1 MTVPRQGEE
10 LASNPTS
17 FWVRGQV
24 APVREG
30 QPKVD
35 IETEVAAPRGAENL
49 VGRESQESSTPKVI
63 TKEAEQIK
71 QTIRRGEQKGEVEK
85 ECTEE
90 AKTVHKEQVRAE
102 STTPP
107 SVREAVRPQVKTVKA
122 REEIIRT
129 NVNEDSGR
137 GLLGKLGDKA
147 KGAFRTTPPGERKP
161 PESEK
166 GNSGLAGAR
175 DAGSEM
181 EVDESEALIRRP
193 DIKPPPAGK
202 GSSGSQVTEGNR
214 RPFSPVPGSHVE
226 EATHKRFHHR
236 ENRHE
241 VRTQEDR
248 KRKSEHRDIKV
259 NQLRGPA
266 LTETAQQVRE
276 EEKEPRQEST
286 CAEDMQVDVSP
297 FLDAPASNVT
307 PTVEATGA
315 ASSMEF

>member
-1 MTVPRQGEE
+1 M
-10 LASNPTS
+10 
-17 FWVRGQV
+17 
-24 APVREG
+24 
-30 QPKVD
+30 
-35 IETEVAAPRGAENL
+35 
-49 VGRESQESSTPKVI
+49 
-63 TKEAEQIK
+63 EQTK
-71 QTIRRGEQKGEVEK
+71 QTIRRGEKKEELEK

-90 AKTVHKEQVRAE
+90 AKVVHKEQVRAE

-107 SVREAVRPQVKTVKA
+107 NKREDVRPHVKTAQA
-122 REEIIRT
+122 REEIVRS
-129 NVNEDSGR
+129 NVNKDSGR

-147 KGAFRTTPPGERKP
+147 KEAFRTMPPGERKP

-166 GNSGLAGAR
+166 GNSGVAGAR
-175 DAGSEM
+175 DAESEM
-181 EVDESEALIRRP
+181 EVDESKALIRRP
-193 DIKPPPAGK
+193 DIKSPLVGK
-202 GSSGSQVTEGNR
+202 GSSGSQVIEGNR
-214 RPFSPVPGSHVE
+214 RPFSPTPGSRVE
-226 EATHKRFHHR
+226 EATHKRFPLR

-248 KRKSEHRDIKV
+248 RRKAEHRDIQV

-276 EEKEPRQEST
+276 EEKELRQEST